1 MNNLIKLIFEDLE
14 KEIKKAKEKE
24 TSLYTMSYNAISN
37 KAFEK
42 VEDVVSK
49 LKNKYLGK
57 KDVDTYGKII
67 SDSPLTPQEYLEIV
81 TGKTYLVNGINQV
94 EETEDILSENEFM
107 LWSYPLTE
115 TDYVLKNNLRVV
127 LVECINV
134 VDSGTEKCYRWF
146 EVPEC
151 VTSETIEEY
160 FEG

>member
-1 MNNLIKLIFEDLE
+1 MNNLIKMIFDDLE
-14 KEIKKAKEKE
+14 KEIKRVKEKE
-24 TSLYTMSYNAISN
+24 TSLYTISYNAISN

-42 VEDVVSK
+42 VEDAISK
-49 LKNKYLGK
+49 LKNKYLNEK
-57 KDVDTYGKII
+57 EVNSKGKII

-81 TGKTYLVNGINQV
+81 TGKTYLVNGLNQV

-115 TDYVLKNNLRVV
+115 TDYVLENNLRVV
-127 LVECINV
+127 LVECVNV
-134 VDSGTEKCYRWF
+134 ADVGTEKCYRWF

-151 VTSETIEEY
+151 VTSDTIKKY